1 MSFRMPN
8 QIMQHTWAAI
18 VVGVATV
25 GYGAYSKGRAN
36 KKQKDALSK
45 RKAYTTQDETYQIL
59 NALENKSQGDTQT
72 RDYQTQQIDNAFS
85 QQLGVAELLGADA
98 NDLSGMFQQKIN
110 GILQVGQQFH
120 ASNME
125 AFGKY
130 IGALDMVAKSKD
142 AEYGSQQNIVKDAI
156 QAAAA
161 DGKAADATI
170 NSGIN
175 TALAGYSSYQSN
187 KLYKDY
193 LQTLNTGGEGVSGDR
208 NGDGSWDANDRPFD
222 KRGLGFDTYELEAA
236 VKSSS
241 VAPQRTTASSQV
253 MNLTPRGSV
262 GGDYTQDAGF
272 LAWLQNNG
280 IGTKR

>member
-1 MSFRMPN
+1 MA
-8 QIMQHTWAAI
+8 WVA
-18 VVGVATV
+18 VGVGIATTA
-25 GYGAYSKGRAN
+25 YGAYSKGRAN
-36 KKQKDALSK
+36 KKQREALSK

-59 NALENKSQGDTQT
+59 NALENRSQGDTQT
-72 RDYQTQQIDNAFS
+72 RDFQTQQIDNSFA

-98 NDLSGMFQQKIN
+98 NDLSGMFQQKMQ

-130 IGALDMVAKSKD
+130 IGGLDMLAKSKD
-142 AEYGSQQNIVKDAI
+142 AEYASQQNIVKDEL

-161 DGKAADATI
+161 DSQAANATI

-175 TALAGYSSYQSN
+175 TALAGFSAAQSN

-193 LQTLNTGGEGVSGDR
+193 QQSLNTGATGATGDVSGSID
-208 NGDGSWDANDRPFD
+208 SASLANADVSA
-222 KRGLGFDTYELEAA
+222 T
-236 VKSSS
+236 
-241 VAPQRTTASSQV
+241 
-253 MNLTPRGSV
+253 V
-262 GGDYTQDAGF
+262 GNYAQDAGF
-272 LAWLQNNG
+272 LQWLQTNG

>member
-1 MSFRMPN
+1 MS
-8 QIMQHTWAAI
+8 WAAI
-18 VVGVATV
+18 VVGVATT
-25 GYGAYSKGRAN
+25 GYGIYSKARAN
-36 KKQKDALSK
+36 KKQKDALSQ

-98 NDLSGMFQQKIN
+98 NDLSGMFQQKIQ

-175 TALAGYSSYQSN
+175 TALSGYSAYQSN
-187 KLYKDY
+187 KLYQDY
-193 LQTLNTGGEGVSGDR
+193 QKSLNTGGGAVGNSAVSGL
-208 NGDGSWDANDRPFD
+208 DA
-222 KRGLGFDTYELEAA
+222 GFSNATIKDAIPT
-236 VKSSS
+236 S
-241 VAPQRTTASSQV
+241 VMGGGTQPTRITQSVET
-253 MNLTPRGSV
+253 MNLTPKGTV
-262 GGDYTQDAGF
+262 ADYTNDAGF
-272 LAWLQNNG
+272 LQWLQTNG

>member
-1 MSFRMPN
+1 MSFRMPS
-8 QIMQHTWAAI
+8 QIMQKTWAA
-18 VVGVATV
+18 VAVGVLTT
-25 GYGAYSKGRAN
+25 GYGVYSKARAN

-72 RDYQTQQIDNAFS
+72 RDFQTQQIDDTFS

-98 NDLSGMFQQKIN
+98 NDLSGMFQQKIQ

-175 TALAGYSSYQSN
+175 TALSGYSAYQSN
-187 KLYKDY
+187 KLYQDY
-193 LQTLNTGGEGVSGDR
+193 LKSLKTRGTGVEGDR
-208 NGDGSWDANDRPFD
+208 NGDGFWDANDRPYN
-222 KRGLGFDTYELEAA
+222 KGGVGFDTYELESA

-241 VAPQRTTASSQV
+241 VAPQRQTVGTQT
-253 MNLTPRGSV
+253 MNLTPKGTV
-262 GGDYTQDAGF
+262 ADYTNDAGF
-272 LAWLQNNG
+272 LQWLQTNG